1 MTSLDPAEL
10 PIFVGDWQE
19 FNIGQLFDIN
29 KGHRL
34 TKANMIPG
42 KINYVGASA
51 DNNGVT
57 HHIGNKDYVFNAG
70 SITVTYNG
78 SVGQVFYQNEPF
90 WATDDVNVL
99 TLKEDQSV
107 NVKLFLMSCL
117 RQSGKRYGFADKWT
131 VSKMKKDVIKLP
143 VDINGNPDWQYMNK
157 HVSLLQQ
164 RVQRQLC
171 QYWLVV

>member
-1 MTSLDPAEL
+1 M
-10 PIFVGDWQE
+10 GDWQN
-19 FNIGQLFDIN
+19 FKIDQLFDIN

-42 KINYVGASA
+42 KINYIGASA

-57 HHIGNKDYVFNAG
+57 HHIGNKDYIFNAG

-99 TLKEDQSV
+99 ILKEDRSV

-117 RQSGKRYGFADKWT
+117 RRSGKRYGFTDKWT
-131 VSKMKKDVIKLP
+131 VSKMKEDVIKLP
-143 VDINGNPDWQYMNK
+143 VDSTGHPDWGYMNNYVEFMQSISRRQFK
-157 HVSLLQQ
+157 ALKQVVHQVSA
-164 RVQRQLC
+164 
-171 QYWLVV
+171 